1 MLSKPDTTYSEDLYR
16 FTWETVEMIL
26 ERFTEARDDI
36 ACELTVRSSHPTK
49 GGTLVDGKR
58 LLLLGANSQRDMRRA
73 LEERDPE
80 PDWGGM
86 LEQAT
91 TLARRRYRE
100 GEPAVDLVSTQF
112 AGIGRYLVRPFIFD
126 DGINLIYGSGDSGK
140 SLFALALALAVASGE
155 EVAGVSAERTGPVL
169 YLDWEDSPATH
180 QERLRGIAKGAGVTP
195 GENMVIYRRMSASL
209 KESQREV
216 RKDVANLGIAMVIID
231 SLGMACGGD
240 PSDAN
245 GIIQTMVAARG
256 LGVPTLGIHHIA
268 KDAKDKSTPYGS
280 VYASTTAR
288 GSWYVQAERETGQLA
303 QVLTNY
309 KSNRGQRAERQSFRF
324 MFHEDADETIERIEI
339 TPLSFRES
347 KTVGDGAIR
356 WKIAEALKDGALSVE
371 VLTEVLG
378 GKAATIKR
386 TLSRYKGEMFIQL
399 EGGRWGITTQDSV
412 LGQSGTV
419 SRAGQDT
426 PPPYKGGVP
435 VSQPNP
441 HTFNEEI
448 GEPPW
453 SGDQASMDDS
463 LAGL

>member
-1 MLSKPDTTYSEDLYR
+1 MLSRPDATYSEDLYR
-16 FTWETVEMIL
+16 FVWPDGTEMLL
-26 ERFTEARDDI
+26 ERFTESRDDI
-36 ACELTVRSSHPTK
+36 ACELTVRSAHPTK

-58 LLLLGANSQRDMRRA
+58 LLLLGANSQRDMRKA
-73 LEERDPE
+73 LEERDIE

-100 GEPAVDLVSTQF
+100 GEPAVDLVSTEF
-112 AGIGRYLVRPFIFD
+112 DGIGRYLVRPFVFD

-140 SLFALALALAVASGE
+140 SLFTLALALAVASGH
-155 EVAGVSAERTGPVL
+155 EVAGVVSERTGPVL

-180 QERLRGIAKGAGVTP
+180 QERLRGLAAGAGIELTA
-195 GENMVIYRRMSASL
+195 GMVVYRRMTASL

-216 RKDVANLGIAMVIID
+216 RKDVANLRAALVIID

-245 GIIQTMVAARG
+245 GIIQTMTAARG

-288 GSWYVQAERETGQLA
+288 GSWYVQAEREAGQLA

-324 MFHEDADETIERIEI
+324 VFSEDAAERIERIEI
-339 TPLSFRES
+339 VPLTFAQS
-347 KTVGDGAIR
+347 KTVGEGALR
-356 WKIAEALKDGALSVE
+356 WKIAEYLRTGAKEIPAIAEALEA
-371 VLTEVLG
+371 
-378 GKAATIKR
+378 KAETVKR
-386 TLSRYKGEMFIQL
+386 TLNRYKGTMFVQT
-399 EGGRWGITTQDSV
+399 GDNTWGITTDRDTV
-412 LGQSGTV
+412 LGQSETV
-419 SRAGQDT
+419 PEVGRDT
-426 PPPYKGGVP
+426 PPLYRGVSPTIP
-435 VSQPNP
+435 VQDS
-441 HTFNEEI
+441 EEDRI
-448 GEPPW
+448 NSLVW
-453 SGDQASMDDS
+453 YDS
-463 LAGL
+463 HHDEEKR